1 MMKSLECL
9 TKKELQKT
17 KQTEISI
24 EKVRKTLI
32 MFIKRKGHDSSFN
45 S

>member
-17 KQTEISI
+17 KQAEISI
-24 EKVRKTLI
+24 EKVFK
-32 MFIKRKGHDSSFN
+32 KNFN
-45 S
+45 YVY